1 MVKIYIPILRN
12 IYMSS
17 KKEEQKTTTVTTST
31 TASTSPSQQLQEQH
45 HLVSRSLDETRDNIR
60 RSIDES
66 RSQIPRYTHAVSDYQ
81 EQTIQAAREIAD
93 NYVESQK
100 QIINSFQS
108 VLTPYMQNANEI
120 ATNWTTLLSP
130 RKVSEVYANMVSN
143 FANNVITATRV
154 TNNMIFGNMEA
165 FKTSLQ
171 QTKDSAKEFSRIG
184 VNAAKTF
191 EQTTRD
197 NNVGASGSAN
207 IL

>member
-1 MVKIYIPILRN
+1 
-12 IYMSS
+12 MSS
-17 KKEEQKTTTVTTST
+17 KKEEQKTTVTSST

-45 HLVSRSLDETRDNIR
+45 HLVSSSLDEARNNIR
-60 RSIDES
+60 RSIDET
-66 RSQIPRYTHAVSDYQ
+66 RSQIPRYAQFVNDYQ
-81 EQTIQAAREIAD
+81 EQTIQSAREIAD

-108 VLTPYMQNANEI
+108 VVTPYTENVNEI
-120 ATNWTTLLSP
+120 TANWVTLFSP
-130 RKVSEVYANMVSN
+130 RRVSEVYANVVSN
-143 FANNVITATRV
+143 FANNVITAIRV

-184 VNAAKTF
+184 VNTAKTF
-191 EQTTRD
+191 EQTSSD
-197 NNVGASGSAN
+197 NNARLSGRAN

>member
-1 MVKIYIPILRN
+1 
-12 IYMSS
+12 MSS
-17 KKEEQKTTTVTTST
+17 KKEEQKTTTTVTSPSSST
-31 TASTSPSQQLQEQH
+31 TVSPSQQLQEQH

-66 RSQIPRYTHAVSDYQ
+66 RSQIPRYTQAVSDYQ

-108 VLTPYMQNANEI
+108 VLTPYGENVNDITANW
-120 ATNWTTLLSP
+120 ATLFSP
-130 RKVSEVYANMVSN
+130 RRVSEVYANIVSN

-171 QTKDSAKEFSRIG
+171 QAKDSAKEFSRIG

-191 EQTTRD
+191 EQTSND
-197 NNVGASGSAN
+197 NNNATRLSSSRAN
-207 IL
+207 TL

>member
-1 MVKIYIPILRN
+1 MRN

-17 KKEEQKTTTVTTST
+17 KKEEQENKTTVTSSST
-31 TASTSPSQQLQEQH
+31 TRAASSSPSQQLQEQN

-108 VLTPYMQNANEI
+108 VLTPYAENVNEI
-120 ATNWTTLLSP
+120 TTNWTTLFSP
-130 RKVSEVYANMVSN
+130 TKVSEVYANIVSN
-143 FANNVITATRV
+143 LANNVITATRV
-154 TNNMIFGNMEA
+154 INNMVFANMEA

-171 QTKDSAKEFSRIG
+171 QAKDNTKELSRIG
-184 VNAAKTF
+184 VNTAKTF
-191 EQTTRD
+191 EQTSRD
-197 NNVGASGSAN
+197 NNARLSGKVN
-207 IL
+207 IV

>member
-1 MVKIYIPILRN
+1 
-12 IYMSS
+12 MSS
-17 KKEEQKTTTVTTST
+17 KKEEQKTTTTVTSPSSST
-31 TASTSPSQQLQEQH
+31 TASPSQQLQEQH
-45 HLVSRSLDETRDNIR
+45 HLVNRSLDETRDNIR

-66 RSQIPRYTHAVSDYQ
+66 RSQIPRYTQAVSDYQ

-108 VLTPYMQNANEI
+108 VLTPYGENVNDITANW
-120 ATNWTTLLSP
+120 ATLFSP
-130 RKVSEVYANMVSN
+130 RRVSEVYANIVSN

-171 QTKDSAKEFSRIG
+171 QAKDSAKEFSRIG
-184 VNAAKTF
+184 VNVAKTF
-191 EQTTRD
+191 EQTSND
-197 NNVGASGSAN
+197 NNNATRLSSSSRAN